1 MKKEHNVT
9 VLFDAGWTALPWYVA
24 RHIFLAVERGES
36 VPPEEVA
43 PLQGHCSLLFASLL
57 WRCWTTSKKPNCAMS
72 VMSLEFIKNWSWIV
86 TPYTV
91 HIRTLYN
98 SLHNEKAS
106 EASRVDWADWMCG
119 SACFT
124 WHWQFAC
131 KLSYLREKTLYT
143 HICFSNH
150 ALYHTV
156 LRYLIQSLPPWWGC
170 PLSVILERLGII
182 FVVSGCAEF
191 YAFGG
196 DHEELGFSFRY
207 PVVCRSLPP
216 RIICSWM

>member
-1 MKKEHNVT
+1 MSFLRTRSGLCFETHGILMGFALVKGCANKKIIKLYWVVLSKAGTPHRKSQCAVSFPNQRILQIWTFVALSLGEDPSHAMKKEHNVT

-57 WRCWTTSKKPNCAMS
+57 WRCQCWTTSKKPNCVMS
-72 VMSLEFIKNWSWIV
+72 VISLEFTKNWSWIV

-131 KLSYLREKTLYT
+131 KLSYLREKTL
-143 HICFSNH
+143 
-150 ALYHTV
+150 
-156 LRYLIQSLPPWWGC
+156 
-170 PLSVILERLGII
+170 
-182 FVVSGCAEF
+182 
-191 YAFGG
+191 
-196 DHEELGFSFRY
+196 
-207 PVVCRSLPP
+207 
-216 RIICSWM
+216 